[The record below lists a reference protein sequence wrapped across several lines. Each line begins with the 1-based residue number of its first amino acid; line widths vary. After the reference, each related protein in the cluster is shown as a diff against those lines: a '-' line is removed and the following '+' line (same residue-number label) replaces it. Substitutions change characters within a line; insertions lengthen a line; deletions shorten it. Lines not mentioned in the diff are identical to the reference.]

1 MDYDKFKKDYEA
13 FEEWN
18 RVNDLEYVD
27 NEWLKNSKRW
37 TNLNRWNKLADDM
50 NKDLAPNITAMWE
63 ESIRKTNAENSN
75 VYEFPKKGVLP
86 VNNDGEILHPFGQK
100 DMVNS
105 PAHYTRGKQEAIEII
120 EEAIQDAPDV
130 KAGMLQAQALKY
142 LLRLW
147 LKGNSTQDAEKS
159 RWYLNRL
166 IEHLGETNE

>member
-1 MDYDKFKKDYEA
+1 MDYDKFKKEYDA

-18 RVNDLEYVD
+18 SDKGWKSL
-27 NEWLKNSKRW
+27 
-37 TNLNRWNKLADDM
+37 DD
-50 NKDLAPNITAMWE
+50 MWE
-63 ESIRKTNAENSN
+63 ESVSRTNEVRDN
-75 VYEFPKKGVLP
+75 VRAFKKINILP

-130 KAGMLQAQALKY
+130 KAGMLQAQTLKY

-147 LKGNSTQDAEKS
+147 LKGNSTQDASKA
-159 RWYLNRL
+159 RWYLERL
-166 IEHLGETNE
+166 ICHLSTTLKE